1 MVNAKDDH
9 DLFFLLRSQS
19 HQLVRPVD
27 AAQQTAS
34 VSSAEPPAAS
44 SAAPTVCAAPTANTT
59 GDIRLDVSYTMAPP
73 YVNQWINFRSVLCD
87 L

>member
-1 MVNAKDDH
+1 MVNAKANH
-9 DLFFLLRSQS
+9 DFFFFLHS

-34 VSSAEPPAAS
+34 VSSAEPPAPS
-44 SAAPTVCAAPTANTT
+44 SAAPTVSAAPTANTI
-59 GDIRLDVSYTMAPP
+59 GEIRLDVSYTMAPP

>member
-1 MVNAKDDH
+1 MQKLNMI
-9 DLFFLLRSQS
+9 FFLLHSQS

-44 SAAPTVCAAPTANTT
+44 SAAPTANTT
-59 GDIRLDVSYTMAPP
+59 GEIRLDVSYTMAPP
-73 YVNQWINFRSVLCD
+73 YANQWINFRSVLCD